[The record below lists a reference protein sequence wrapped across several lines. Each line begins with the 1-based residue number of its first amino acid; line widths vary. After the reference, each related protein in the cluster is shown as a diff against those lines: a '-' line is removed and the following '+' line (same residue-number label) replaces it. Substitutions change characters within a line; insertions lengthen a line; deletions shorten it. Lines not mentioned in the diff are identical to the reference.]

1 MDLFQI
7 FYSEIYSYLISEFY
21 KDNVFLISYI
31 NHRFSIQFINNKNEY
46 LSQNKEEK
54 NNFEIITYY
63 IKDNDRKMKNINI
76 KQYLKETYNFKNMEE
91 INSLIKCL
99 NNEINYI
106 KISSQKQENE
116 LSEIKKE
123 NFKLKMELK
132 EQDKEIEKNKNQIKT
147 LNEQKKE
154 QDKEIE
160 KNKNQIKT
168 LNEQKKE
175 QDKEIQKN
183 KNQIKTLKENNEK
196 QVKEMKKKIND
207 LNNTIDELIQ
217 TENKY
222 YQLKGRS
229 IFKSFAN
236 YIYLIFGIKY
246 ELDNDDKLEN
256 LKEET
261 QKLKIDFDKISIFV
275 NYFTSLYKTQNK
287 ESHWDPSTKDINEY
301 ILLEFGNSKFTK
313 EDIENL
319 KTFFKDITPEKEI
332 KDLINMDNELTH
344 INVSKEIK
352 YEEKAS
358 LKNDIISKINN
369 SIKEERKE
377 KVLKELNKIYP
388 RVKKNK

>member
-1 MDLFQI
+1 
-7 FYSEIYSYLISEFY
+7 
-21 KDNVFLISYI
+21 
-31 NHRFSIQFINNKNEY
+31 
-46 LSQNKEEK
+46 
-54 NNFEIITYY
+54 
-63 IKDNDRKMKNINI
+63 
-76 KQYLKETYNFKNMEE
+76 
-91 INSLIKCL
+91 
-99 NNEINYI
+99 
-106 KISSQKQENE
+106 
-116 LSEIKKE
+116 
-123 NFKLKMELK
+123 
-132 EQDKEIEKNKNQIKT
+132 
-147 LNEQKKE
+147 
-154 QDKEIE
+154 
-160 KNKNQIKT
+160 
-168 LNEQKKE
+168 
-175 QDKEIQKN
+175 
-183 KNQIKTLKENNEK
+183 
-196 QVKEMKKKIND
+196 MKKKIND

-377 KVLKELNKIYP
+377 KVLKELKKIYP
-388 RVKKNK
+388 SVRKNK